1 MKYLLQGAL
10 LCVACAAATNTKA
23 QLVINEVDYD
33 QPGTDNAEF
42 IEILNTGSS
51 AFPLQYLQVALVNG
65 NAGGNAVYAT
75 LENVSWPALPA
86 GSFFVLCANASTP
99 NCNAVV
105 TPATNLIQN
114 GSPDAIALVIT
125 QPEPLVPDALSY
137 GGGVPGYTEGL
148 GASQEDS
155 NLANGISI
163 GRFPDGT
170 DTADNN
176 ADFQRMCSTPGAANV
191 IDPLLCDID
200 AAVPESSAA
209 RPSFIVIP
217 SPDGQGLLVFDANPA
232 AESIQLDV
240 FTSVGELI
248 ATRSG
253 NAPRTSWQLGVDGWR
268 GSLLLLRLVTP
279 TRHEAIRVVAP

>member
-1 MKYLLQGAL
+1 MIKQLAPILMPLMVGTAS
-10 LCVACAAATNTKA
+10 A
-23 QLVINEVDYD
+23 QVVINEVDYD

-42 IEILNTGSS
+42 IELLNVGTS
-51 AFPLQYLQVALVNG
+51 AFPLQYLQVLLVNG
-65 NAGGNAVYAT
+65 NAGGSAVYAT

-86 GSFFVLCANASTP
+86 GSFFVLCANAATP

-125 QPEPLVPDALSY
+125 QPEPLVLDALSY
-137 GGGVPGYTEGL
+137 GGSVPGYSEGT

-191 IDPLLCDID
+191 IDPLACDID
-200 AAVPESSAA
+200 ISVPESSAA
-209 RPSFIVIP
+209 RSSFIVMP
-217 SPDGQGLLVFDANPA
+217 SPDGQGLLAFDRNLASEA
-232 AESIQLDV
+232 LTFQLLTAD
-240 FTSVGELI
+240 GALI
-248 ATRSG
+248 AEHDSDSPRS
-253 NAPRTSWQLGVDGWR
+253 SWHVDLSAMR
-268 GSLLLLRLVTP
+268 GRLLLVRLTTP
-279 TRHEAIRVVAP
+279 ARQEVRRFILP

>member
-86 GSFFVLCANASTP
+86 GSFFVICANAATS

-105 TPATNLIQN
+105 PPATNLIQN

-125 QPEPLVPDALSY
+125 QPEPLVLDALSY
-137 GGGVPGYTEGL
+137 GGGVPVTPK
-148 GASQEDS
+148 ASALHRKTATS
-155 NLANGISI
+155 RMGSALAAS
-163 GRFPDGT
+163 P
-170 DTADNN
+170 TAPIPPTTTPT
-176 ADFQRMCSTPGAANV
+176 STA
-191 IDPLLCDID
+191 C
-200 AAVPESSAA
+200 AA
-209 RPSFIVIP
+209 RP
-217 SPDGQGLLVFDANPA
+217 
-232 AESIQLDV
+232 
-240 FTSVGELI
+240 
-248 ATRSG
+248 
-253 NAPRTSWQLGVDGWR
+253 APRT
-268 GSLLLLRLVTP
+268 
-279 TRHEAIRVVAP
+279 